1 MKALLFVTVLFAAAC
16 SGSSDQDGAAS
27 TVESSAPAAT
37 TTESTTES
45 ASETAET
52 AETAETS
59 ESIPATTVPAT
70 TEPATPAPATTAAPL
85 PAATVDDLLAL
96 GRPIV
101 LAHAA
106 GEDEFPHSTPYGYA
120 QSVAAGVDMLDLDV
134 QLTGDGVLIVQH
146 DGDVDRTTDGTG
158 EVASMTYEQVAALD
172 NAYWFTADCVCRD
185 QPEEAYVYRGIRTG
199 DVAPPAGA
207 TADDFA
213 IPRFR
218 DIVERWPDMP
228 LNIEIKGE
236 GAIAVEAARV
246 LAAELTELD
255 RLDAAVVTSFDDTVV
270 TAFGEFAPTV
280 ELTPG
285 LGLSTAW
292 VLDRTPL
299 PGGMRILQLPP
310 EYNGLEVLTPE
321 VVTASH
327 DAGYVIWVWP
337 NDRVW
342 ENAAG
347 YRQLL
352 DMGMDGLNINY
363 PGLGVAAVQDW
374 IAGS

>member
-16 SGSSDQDGAAS
+16 SGSSDQDGVAS
-27 TVESSAPAAT
+27 AGESSPSTTIDAT
-37 TTESTTES
+37 TAES
-45 ASETAET
+45 A
-52 AETAETS
+52 
-59 ESIPATTVPAT
+59 PATTVPDT
-70 TEPATPAPATTAAPL
+70 VPATVPDTTAAPQ

-134 QLTGDGVLIVQH
+134 QLTGDGVLIVHH
-146 DGDVDRTTDGTG
+146 DGDVDRTTEGTG
-158 EVASMTYEQVAALD
+158 DVASMTYEQVAALD
-172 NAYWFTADCVCRD
+172 NAYWFTAECVCRD
-185 QPEEAYVYRGIRTG
+185 QPDAAYLYRGIRTG
-199 DVAPPAGA
+199 AVAPPAGA

-218 DIVERWPDMP
+218 DIVERWPDIP
-228 LNIEIKGE
+228 LNIEIKGN
-236 GAIAVEAARV
+236 GAAAAEAARV

-292 VLDRTPL
+292 VLDGTPL
-299 PGGMRILQLPP
+299 PDGMRILQLPP
-310 EYNGLEVLTPE
+310 EYEGLEVLTPE

-347 YRQLL
+347 YEQLL

-363 PGLGVAAVQDW
+363 PGLGVAAVQAW

>member
-16 SGSSDQDGAAS
+16 SGGSDQDGAAS
-27 TVESSAPAAT
+27 TVESTAAI
-37 TTESTTES
+37 S
-45 ASETAET
+45 
-52 AETAETS
+52 TS
-59 ESIPATTVPAT
+59 ESTSDTTPETAPATTVPDT
-70 TEPATPAPATTAAPL
+70 VPATVPDTTAAPR
-85 PAATVDDLLAL
+85 PPATVDDLLAL

-146 DGDVDRTTDGTG
+146 DGDVDRTTEGTG
-158 EVASMTYEQVAALD
+158 DVASMTYEQVAALD
-172 NAYWFTADCVCRD
+172 NAYWFTAECVCRD
-185 QPEEAYVYRGIRTG
+185 QPDSAYLYRGIRTG
-199 DVAPPAGA
+199 AVAPPAGA

-236 GAIAVEAARV
+236 GAAAVEAARL

-285 LGLSTAW
+285 LALSTAW
-292 VLDRTPL
+292 VLDGTPL
-299 PGGMRILQLPP
+299 PDGMRILQLPP
-310 EYNGLEVLTPE
+310 EYEGLEVLTPE
-321 VVTASH
+321 VVSASH

-347 YRQLL
+347 YEQLL
-352 DMGMDGLNINY
+352 DMGMDGLNINF